1 MDQSGEQPQE
11 EVPKDTG
18 LALGID
24 FGNSQISAA
33 VWNPDKKS
41 ADMIKFGKKSSF
53 PATLYFS
60 NSTEK
65 KESEMAEENERD
77 DNENKIE
84 PSNEKE
90 DSGPEI
96 GEEFTPDKNLEL
108 FVYDIKKY
116 LGQNISLEDLKKKS
130 INYALEQDE
139 NGNLPFESMA
149 EFLIRKVIKTAK
161 EQFNNKKEVSS
172 CTISVPHGFNTNQR
186 NAIMNAAISA
196 GIKNV
201 FIINDPLSTGI
212 YYISQ
217 NKLLNTEY
225 FLIID
230 FGSSKLDITLLSI
243 SKHNSI
249 RVKLAGGNGELGG
262 DIFDAELFKDVL
274 DTYKNEGGS
283 IPNDNAKIFSLQKEV
298 EKAKI
303 KLTFENEAAFEKRK
317 LDGKKELIYAI
328 KRERFDELNR
338 EHYNTII
345 KLINKLIKEAG
356 IKKTDINHV
365 FLQGNAIRVVK
376 LQEKIKEEFNDVDI
390 CELYNSIPMGAA
402 IYTAQKLKQM
412 KNVQFQNFKIYDIT
426 PLSLGI
432 RGEGDL
438 MSVILPRGSR
448 VPITAEKY
456 FITTQDNQSN
466 IKFEIYAGERK
477 LIKDNILLKKLMLK
491 NLTPGIK
498 GQIRIKVTFSVDEN
512 FKLHIRAEELSQSNN
527 FKEDEVYINES
538 LSQKEILK
546 KIEEANKNEKQDSEE
561 KERIQAMLR
570 LNDKIFEYSHLY
582 EGNEDILRQLESYRN
597 WIKHSTTVSK
607 EDYEKKLQELNE
619 IMQDDGGEI
628 RGKKQSNTTN
638 KNNMRIKVEEEK
650 NMDNK

>member
-1 MDQSGEQPQE
+1 MDQSGDQAQE

-33 VWNPDKKS
+33 VWNPEKKS
-41 ADMIKFGKKSSF
+41 ADMIKFGEKSSF

-60 NSTEK
+60 ANANEREGN
-65 KESEMAEENERD
+65 ESKMENED
-77 DNENKIE
+77 EN
-84 PSNEKE
+84 
-90 DSGPEI
+90 SGLEI
-96 GEEFTPDKNLEL
+96 GVDYSSDKKLDL

-116 LGQNISLEDLKKKS
+116 LGQNITLEELKKRNV
-130 INYALEQDE
+130 NYKIEQDE
-139 NGNLPFESMA
+139 KGNLPFISMA
-149 EFLIRKVIKTAK
+149 SYLIRKVVETAK
-161 EQFNNKKEVSS
+161 EQYNNKEVNS

-186 NAIMNAAISA
+186 KAIMEAANEA
-196 GIKNV
+196 GIKDV

-212 YYISQ
+212 HYISQ
-217 NKLLNTEY
+217 NKLLNTEN

-230 FGSSKLDITLLSI
+230 FGSSKLDISLLTI

-249 RVKLAGGNGELGG
+249 RVKFAGGNSELGG
-262 DIFDAELFKDVL
+262 DIFEPEIFKDVL
-274 DTYKNEGGS
+274 DAYKNEGGNVS
-283 IPNDNAKIFSLQKEV
+283 FSDDKMLLLHKEV
-298 EKAKI
+298 EKAII
-303 KLTFENEAAFEKRK
+303 KLTFVNEATIEKK
-317 LDGKKELIYAI
+317 KFDGKKDLQYTI
-328 KRERFDELNR
+328 KRERFDDLNK
-338 EHYNTII
+338 EHFNNIL

-356 IKKTDINHV
+356 IKKTDINHI
-365 FLQGNAIRVVK
+365 FLLGSAIRVVK
-376 LQEKIKEEFNDVDI
+376 LQEKIRDEFNDVDI
-390 CELYNSIPMGAA
+390 CELYNSIPKGAA
-402 IYTAQKLKQM
+402 IYTAQKLGQM
-412 KNVQFQNFKIYDIT
+412 KTVQFRNFKIYDIT

-438 MSVILPRGSR
+438 MSVILQRGSR
-448 VPITAEKY
+448 VPIIAEKY
-456 FITTQDNQSN
+456 FITTQDNQSS

-498 GQIRIKVTFSVDEN
+498 GQIKIKVTFRVDEN
-512 FKLHIRAEELSQSNN
+512 YILHIRAEELSNSNN

-546 KIEEANKNEKQDSEE
+546 KIEDANKNEKQDSEE

-607 EDYEKKLQELNE
+607 DDYEKKLQELND
-619 IMQDDGGEI
+619 IMQEDGGEI
-628 RGKKQSNTTN
+628 KMKKPNNT
-638 KNNMRIKVEEEK
+638 KINNRMKVEEEK
-650 NMDNK
+650 NQENK

>member
-1 MDQSGEQPQE
+1 
-11 EVPKDTG
+11 
-18 LALGID
+18 
-24 FGNSQISAA
+24 
-33 VWNPDKKS
+33 
-41 ADMIKFGKKSSF
+41 
-53 PATLYFS
+53 
-60 NSTEK
+60 
-65 KESEMAEENERD
+65 
-77 DNENKIE
+77 
-84 PSNEKE
+84 
-90 DSGPEI
+90 
-96 GEEFTPDKNLEL
+96 
-108 FVYDIKKY
+108 
-116 LGQNISLEDLKKKS
+116 
-130 INYALEQDE
+130 
-139 NGNLPFESMA
+139 
-149 EFLIRKVIKTAK
+149 
-161 EQFNNKKEVSS
+161 
-172 CTISVPHGFNTNQR
+172 
-186 NAIMNAAISA
+186 
-196 GIKNV
+196 
-201 FIINDPLSTGI
+201 
-212 YYISQ
+212 
-217 NKLLNTEY
+217 
-225 FLIID
+225 
-230 FGSSKLDITLLSI
+230 
-243 SKHNSI
+243 
-249 RVKLAGGNGELGG
+249 
-262 DIFDAELFKDVL
+262 
-274 DTYKNEGGS
+274 
-283 IPNDNAKIFSLQKEV
+283 
-298 EKAKI
+298 
-303 KLTFENEAAFEKRK
+303 
-317 LDGKKELIYAI
+317 
-328 KRERFDELNR
+328 
-338 EHYNTII
+338 
-345 KLINKLIKEAG
+345 
-356 IKKTDINHV
+356 
-365 FLQGNAIRVVK
+365 
-376 LQEKIKEEFNDVDI
+376 
-390 CELYNSIPMGAA
+390 MGAA